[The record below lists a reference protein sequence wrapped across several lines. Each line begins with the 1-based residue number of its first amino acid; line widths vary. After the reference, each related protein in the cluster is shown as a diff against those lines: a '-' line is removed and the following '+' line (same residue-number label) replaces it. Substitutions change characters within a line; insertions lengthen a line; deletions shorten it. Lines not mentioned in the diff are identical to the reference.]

1 MVAVIGGET
10 HRFRPLIDLYYE
22 AAEKAGHDKSL

>member
-10 HRFRPLIDLYYE
+10 HRFRPLIEMYRE
-22 AAEKAGHDKSL
+22 SGRRAGHSLKN